1 MKDGIPGIGNGN
13 GEWECNLIAT
23 ASSLQSH
30 LKPELPEDMALHLH
44 VSSAMLV
51 LTVLT
56 VSQSPKP
63 GPTHQGQRV
72 SGAKTDEGDT
82 TSWIGATL

>member
-1 MKDGIPGIGNGN
+1 MGIEN
-13 GEWECNLIAT
+13 GECNRAP
-23 ASSLQSH
+23 LQSH

-56 VSQSPKP
+56 VSQAPKP
-63 GPTHQGQRV
+63 GPAHQSQRG